1 VLNKMIKQRQDS
13 LAAYEQAGRQDLA
26 AQERGEIA
34 IIRSF
39 MPEALGEAETMA
51 AIDEAIAATSAA
63 SIRDMGKVMA
73 HLKERYAG
81 RMDFGRVGPAV
92 KAKLQG

>member
-1 VLNKMIKQRQDS
+1 MADALGIP
-13 LAAYEQAGRQDLA
+13 L
-26 AQERGEIA
+26 
-34 IIRSF
+34 
-39 MPEALGEAETMA
+39 ALGEPLAEEQRRALARALAGALLRLLRAEPLDAVATRG
-51 AIDEAIAATSAA
+51 AIEEAIAATGAG

-81 RMDFGRVGPAV
+81 RMDFAAVGPAV